1 MKKLLCYKKP
11 LALLVFILL
20 NRYTV
25 QAQQW
30 DWATATT
37 RLNFAT
43 VYIAQVVTDAQGNS
57 YVTGHFQDVVNFG
70 THQLTA
76 SQPSTGYQANPDLF
90 VAKLTAGGQWDWAVQ
105 AGGADGQAKGIG
117 LIVDASGQNIYVTG
131 LAVGPAS
138 FGAIALPAAAG
149 ANNGFV
155 ARLSSAGQWQWAV
168 R

>member
-1 MKKLLCYKKP
+1 MKKQLRYQKP
-11 LALLVFILL
+11 LVLLVFILL
-20 NRYTV
+20 HIGTV

-43 VYIAQVVTDAQGNS
+43 VYIAQVATDAQGNS
-57 YVTGHFQDVVNFG
+57 YVTGSFQDVVNFG

-90 VAKLTAGGQWDWAVQ
+90 VAKLTAAGRCDWAVQ

-117 LIVDASGQNIYVTG
+117 LVVDASGQNIYVTG
-131 LAVGPAS
+131 LAVGLVS
-138 FGAIALPAAAG
+138 FGATVLPAAAG

-155 ARLSSAGQWQWAV
+155 ARLSSAGEWQ
-168 R
+168 